1 VNLARMFHC
10 GEPEADVADVAARAA
25 ASIDVVKGLLRPGLP
40 VRELSEALVA
50 YYQSEGLWESR
61 GWIGGY
67 EMGIAFYGDWVG
79 NVVFDP
85 LAELHADKVLEPGT
99 AVNCETQIFLPRH
112 VGQFF
117 SIDTLLFDDDEAVIA
132 SELPATLTVID

>member
-1 VNLARMFHC
+1 
-10 GEPEADVADVAARAA
+10 
-25 ASIDVVKGLLRPGLP
+25 
-40 VRELSEALVA
+40 
-50 YYQSEGLWESR
+50 
-61 GWIGGY
+61 
-67 EMGIAFYGDWVG
+67 MGIAFYGDWVG
-79 NVVFDP
+79 NVVWDP
-85 LAELHADKVLEPGT
+85 LAELHADKLFEPGT